1 MLRQAGLDTAKFEW
15 KYFDARGS
23 ARCILAIALCL
34 AAAIAAGMPREGMDA
49 AYGAMSVGFGSF
61 QREQRPATGARIFT
75 SVMIAVSVLV
85 GGLLGHSLFL
95 ATALVAVW
103 GFGSALLIWLGAQTS
118 WIGIQAAIALFLGI
132 AYAGTAASAFER
144 AAFVVLGG
152 LLQTLLL
159 FALCREGCESRT
171 VPGKQRTDFS
181 FAHLRREI
189 AAELRPRSPA
199 LRFALRAAFTLALA
213 QSLSRFMS
221 LQNAYWVPMTALLV
235 MKPDVGQSFT
245 RALAR
250 LSGTIAGAAIA
261 TVIAAEL
268 HPGLWVIA
276 ALIVLFA
283 WLCYNLLLVNYAVY
297 TICITQYVVFL
308 LSLAGLPTRVV
319 FAHRVFNTIL
329 GGCLG
334 LLVRVLWPK
343 WEVHADAPTLASQV
357 D

>member
-1 MLRQAGLDTAKFEW
+1 MVISTL
-15 KYFDARGS
+15 
-23 ARCILAIALCL
+23 
-34 AAAIAAGMPREGMDA
+34 
-49 AYGAMSVGFGSF
+49 
-61 QREQRPATGARIFT
+61 
-75 SVMIAVSVLV
+75 
-85 GGLLGHSLFL
+85 
-95 ATALVAVW
+95 LVAVW
-103 GFGSALLIWLGAQTS
+103 GFGSALLIWLGAETS

-132 AYAGTAASAFER
+132 AYADTAASAFER
-144 AAFVVLGG
+144 AAFVLLGG
-152 LLQTLLL
+152 LLQTLVL
-159 FALCREGCESRT
+159 FVICPEGCESKG
-171 VPGKQRTDFS
+171 VPAKQSADFS
-181 FAHLRREI
+181 FAHMRRQI

-199 LRFALRAAFTLALA
+199 LRFALRAAFTLAIA

-221 LQNAYWVPMTALLV
+221 LQNGYWVPMTALLV

-261 TVIAAEL
+261 TVIVAEL

-276 ALIVLFA
+276 VLVVAFA

-297 TICITQYVVFL
+297 TVCITQYVVFL

-319 FAHRVFNTIL
+319 VAHRIFNTVL

-343 WEVHADAPTLASQV
+343 WEVHADPPGLASAA